1 MEHTHVHINYYKN
14 VTSAVIKIGSA
25 RGARW
30 QELLSVPKEV
40 GESLREVMTV
50 DKGLKDEDFLGK

>member
-1 MEHTHVHINYYKN
+1 MHVHINYYKN
-14 VTSAVIKIGSA
+14 VTSAVIKIESA